1 MSTLSLHPRNL
12 PTLPIDLPTQ
22 EPWSLPP
29 MTSTPS
35 EPFSGT
41 PNQTPN
47 LLSLQTVSASVTR
60 LLCRE
65 ALIDSPYS
73 YVYILETPTPL
84 QGNLRVDN
92 LTDAEANENIL
103 EIIFVPLPF
112 IPKTMTITNYGQNT
126 HLTAPPVKE
135 SANTLLTSFPKS
147 NAHEGGFGPGDGF

>member
-1 MSTLSLHPRNL
+1 M
-12 PTLPIDLPTQ
+12 
-22 EPWSLPP
+22 
-29 MTSTPS
+29 
-35 EPFSGT
+35 
-41 PNQTPN
+41 
-47 LLSLQTVSASVTR
+47 LL
-60 LLCRE
+60 E
-65 ALIDSPYS
+65 SPYA